1 MSDLPEKTTFL
12 SRVGHNFLTGLFL
25 VMPLGLTFYVVT
37 ILVGLIGAPVQGI
50 LQAVLPLVFNN
61 PDKVI
66 NFESGPLHTALVII
80 SALIMAM
87 ILVTLGWLSK
97 RIFGK
102 IIHRWF
108 AEKVERM
115 PGLGAI
121 YNTIR
126 QMVDALSGRNKDTFR
141 RVVLV
146 QFPRPHCWSIAFV
159 THEQPE
165 IFSELLQERMVN
177 VFLPNAPAPTAG
189 FILQV
194 PEKEIRETSLT
205 VPDAITLLMSFGSVL
220 PTPKVKK

>member
-66 NFESGPLHTALVII
+66 HFESGPLHTALVIT

-146 QFPRPHCWSIAFV
+146 QFP
-159 THEQPE
+159 
-165 IFSELLQERMVN
+165 
-177 VFLPNAPAPTAG
+177 PTAG

>member
-37 ILVGLIGAPVQGI
+37 ILVGLIGAPVQAI
-50 LQAVLPLVFNN
+50 LQAVLPMIFNN

-80 SALIMAM
+80 SALIMAL

-102 IIHRWF
+102 IVHQWF
-108 AEKVERM
+108 ATKVERM
-115 PGLGAI
+115 PGLGVL

-165 IFSELLQERMVN
+165 IFSELLQEKIVN
-177 VFLPNAPAPTAG
+177 LFIPNAPAPTAG
-189 FILQV
+189 FIVQV
-194 PEKEIRETSLT
+194 PASEIRETSLT
-205 VPDAITLLMSFGSVL
+205 VPEAITLLMSFGSVVPASKL
-220 PTPKVKK
+220 KK